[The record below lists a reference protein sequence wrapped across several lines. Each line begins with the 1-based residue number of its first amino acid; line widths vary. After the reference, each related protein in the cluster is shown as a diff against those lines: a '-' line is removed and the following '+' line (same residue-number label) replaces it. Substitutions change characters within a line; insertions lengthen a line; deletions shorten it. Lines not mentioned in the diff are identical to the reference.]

1 MRDGQGS
8 AYNSDGSLKYT
19 GSWKQDRPHGI
30 GTAYYSLYNAR
41 KKSFESQNIHGLFSN
56 GVYVGP
62 YEERSNRNLAIS
74 QTYNYG
80 FGSHVFRNAKSISD
94 SLYRKVYTWIN
105 DIYRKLLRYFA
116 L

>member
-41 KKSFESQNIHGLFSN
+41 KKSFESQSIQGLFSN

-62 YEERSNRNLAIS
+62 YEERSNRNIAMF
-74 QTYNYG
+74 QTNNYG

-94 SLYRKVYTWIN
+94 SLYRKVYTCIN
-105 DIYRKLLRYFA
+105 DIYHKLLRYFVP
-116 L
+116 

>member
-30 GTAYYSLYNAR
+30 GTAYYNLYNAR

-56 GVYVGP
+56 GLYVGP
-62 YEERSNRNLAIS
+62 YEERSNRNLAMF
-74 QTYNYG
+74 QNNNYG
-80 FGSHVFRNAKSISD
+80 FGSHVFRNAKSISA
-94 SLYRKVYTWIN
+94 SLYRKVYIWIN
-105 DIYRKLLRYFA
+105 DTYHKILKYFA
-116 L
+116 P

>member
-19 GSWKQDRPHGI
+19 GSWQQDRPQGI

-41 KKSFESQNIHGLFSN
+41 KKSFESQSIHGLFSN

-62 YEERSNRNLAIS
+62 YEDRSNRNLATF
-74 QTYNYG
+74 QTNNYG
-80 FGSHVFRNAKSISD
+80 FGSRVFSNAKSISE
-94 SLYRKVYTWIN
+94 SLYRKVYTWMN
-105 DIYRKLLRYFA
+105 DIYHKVLRYFVP
-116 L
+116 

>member
-41 KKSFESQNIHGLFSN
+41 KKSFESQRIHGLFSN

-62 YEERSNRNLAIS
+62 YEKRSNRNLAVS

-80 FGSHVFRNAKSISD
+80 LGSHVFRNAKSISD
-94 SLYRKVYTWIN
+94 SLNRKVYTWIN
-105 DIYRKLLRYFA
+105 DILHKLIRYFA
-116 L
+116 P